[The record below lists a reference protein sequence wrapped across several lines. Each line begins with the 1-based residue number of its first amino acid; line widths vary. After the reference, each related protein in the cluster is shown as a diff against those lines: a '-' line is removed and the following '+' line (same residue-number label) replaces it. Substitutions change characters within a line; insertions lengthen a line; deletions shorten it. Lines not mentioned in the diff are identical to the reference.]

1 MHNVTKNP
9 AALSAKD
16 SSQLYRDLCLD
27 EAMLKGNDILS
38 ALPAAVYTTD
48 ASGRITFYNPAAVKL
63 WGVEPILGDSTFC
76 GSWKLY
82 WADGRPMRHDECPMA
97 VALRE
102 RRAINGAEAVAERP
116 DGTRVPF
123 LAYPT
128 PLFDADGSLAGAVNT
143 LVDITSR
150 KSNEEAAQRLA
161 AIIEFSDDAILAT
174 DLDGV
179 ITNWNRGAERLFG
192 YTAGEVVG
200 GPVTVLL
207 PPDRQDEEPAILAR
221 IRRGEHIE
229 HYETIRQPKDGSLVD
244 ISLTVSPVK
253 NAAGTVVGMS
263 KIARDITERRRAQD
277 RQRLLLSEM
286 NHRVKNLLV
295 LASSVVSLSARSAK
309 SVTELASDVRERLVA
324 LARAHQLTLPRTSDL
339 AMQAE
344 QPTTLHALI
353 QTVTSPF
360 VLRAEGDEARV
371 TVSGPDVP
379 VAAGGPV
386 TSIALL
392 LHEFVTNAAK
402 YGALS
407 TPEGRVDID
416 CREEGD
422 QFVLTWTERGGPA
435 IDRVGDAEGFG
446 SLLARATVKGQLEG
460 AISREWKPDGLIIR
474 LTVTRRR
481 LKA

>member
-1 MHNVTKNP
+1 MDSLTKNP
-9 AALSAKD
+9 ADVPVKD

-48 ASGRITFYNPAAVKL
+48 ASGLITFYNPAAVEL
-63 WGVEPILGDSTFC
+63 WGIEPVLGDSTFC

-97 VALRE
+97 LALKE
-102 RRAINGAEAVAERP
+102 RRAIKGAEAVAERP

-128 PLFDADGSLAGAVNT
+128 PLFDSDGSLSGAVNT

-174 DLDGV
+174 DLEGT

-192 YTAGEVVG
+192 YTTGEVVG
-200 GPVTVLL
+200 RPVTMLL

-229 HYETIRQPKDGSLVD
+229 HYETVRQPRDGSLVD

-263 KIARDITERRRAQD
+263 KIARDITDRRRAQD
-277 RQRLLLSEM
+277 QQRLLLSEM

-339 AMQAE
+339 ALQAE
-344 QPTTLHALI
+344 QATTLHALI
-353 QTVTSPF
+353 QTITSPF
-360 VLRAEGDEARV
+360 VLPAEGADARV
-371 TVSGPDVP
+371 RVSGSDVP

-407 TPEGRVDID
+407 TPEGRVDINSS
-416 CREEGD
+416 EEGD
-422 QFVLTWTERGGPA
+422 QVVLTWTESGGPA
-435 IDRVGDAEGFG
+435 VDRGDDAEGFG
-446 SLLARATVKGQLEG
+446 GVLARATVKGQLEG
-460 AISREWKPDGLIIR
+460 TISREWRPNGLFIR
-474 LTVTRRR
+474 LSVTRRR